1 MLKDIVKI
9 LLHLSKTYESV
20 SDNLVLEVIEK
31 HPNKKYFAEILAL
44 IISKAQYKVDTSGHE
59 FVQAFHG
66 FASTA
71 LFYKNDM
78 HMLIDALL
86 EQIKEIMAVKEHG
99 LIILGALEELVKTED
114 YAKSKYRLADIEEL
128 QKLFKSMGSLGQVRK
143 DNYELFKKI
152 VVSAGGTVAG

>member
-1 MLKDIVKI
+1 MRI

-20 SDNLVLEVIEK
+20 SDNVILEVIEK
-31 HPNKKYFAEILAL
+31 HPNKKYFAEVLAL
-44 IISKAQYKVDTSGHE
+44 IISKSHYKTDTSGHE
-59 FVQAFHG
+59 FIQAFHG
-66 FASTA
+66 FASTS

-86 EQIKEIMAVKEHG
+86 EQIKEIMGVKEHG
-99 LIILGALEELVKTED
+99 LVILGALEELVKTEG
-114 YAKSKYRLADIEEL
+114 YASTKYRLADLEEL

-152 VVSAGGTVAG
+152 VVSAGGTVTG

>member
-1 MLKDIVKI
+1 
-9 LLHLSKTYESV
+9 
-20 SDNLVLEVIEK
+20 
-31 HPNKKYFAEILAL
+31 
-44 IISKAQYKVDTSGHE
+44 
-59 FVQAFHG
+59 
-66 FASTA
+66 
-71 LFYKNDM
+71 M